1 MKATYET
8 ADGSLSVE
16 VEGTSQKAIFKGI
29 AKLQE
34 IFDPEACGDCGD
46 NETRFRVR
54 TVESNDYYEKVCNK
68 CRAVLKFGQTKEG
81 NNLFPKRKNADGE
94 WEDNRG
100 WVRWTP
106 PTTT

>member
-34 IFDPEACGDCGD
+34 IFDPDACEIGRASCR
-46 NETRFRVR
+46 ERV
-54 TVESNDYYEKVCNK
+54 
-68 CRAVLKFGQTKEG
+68 
-81 NNLFPKRKNADGE
+81 
-94 WEDNRG
+94 
-100 WVRWTP
+100 
-106 PTTT
+106 